1 MATTQNT
8 YTGNGTNK
16 LFSIT
21 FPYLDTSDINVYLNG
36 VLQTITTQYTF
47 ANATTVEFVTAPA
60 NGAVV
65 LLDRSTDDTA
75 LQATFFP
82 GSSIKASDLNDNF
95 DQVLYLAQ
103 ETANSA
109 ANQSTAGL
117 QAQITAANN
126 TSNTALT
133 TANAANTT
141 ANGIASTANTA
152 LSNSSAAVTTANA
165 ASATATAASATANAA
180 LPLTGGTLT
189 GNLTVPSLNGGPLA
203 GFRNAIINGDMR
215 ISQRGT
221 SFATLPTGSTYTLDR
236 WLYGAQGAMVCT
248 VSQDTDV
255 PNNTFLNSIKV
266 DVTTADTSIAASDF
280 TTIVQIV
287 EGYNVRALIGTSFT
301 LSFWVKSPK
310 TGTHCVAFRNL
321 GAGSPPGPDRSFVK
335 EYTVTA
341 ANTWEYKT
349 ITVTGGLI
357 TAGTWDWT
365 NGRGLIVDFALVSGT
380 TFQTTADA
388 WQTGN
393 FIATANQVNV
403 MDNTANDFFLTGVQ
417 LEPGT
422 VATPFERR
430 SFGQELALCQ
440 RYYSTRPNVYLLGYG
455 LNATGFAT
463 HVSFPVEMRATPVVT
478 LSNLVYVNASA
489 GTTNNVSSGGFA
501 LNATASSTASAS
513 VNATFVANA
522 EL

>member
-1 MATTQNT
+1 MSTLKATNLQSPSAVNPA
-8 YTGNGTNK
+8 
-16 LFSIT
+16 I
-21 FPYLDTSDINVYLNG
+21 
-36 VLQTITTQYTF
+36 VL
-47 ANATTVEFVTAPA
+47 
-60 NGAVV
+60 
-65 LLDRSTDDTA
+65 
-75 LQATFFP
+75 
-82 GSSIKASDLNDNF
+82 
-95 DQVLYLAQ
+95 
-103 ETANSA
+103 A
-109 ANQSTAGL
+109 ADG
-117 QAQITAANN
+117 
-126 TSNTALT
+126 
-133 TANAANTT
+133 
-141 ANGIASTANTA
+141 
-152 LSNSSAAVTTANA
+152 
-165 ASATATAASATANAA
+165 SATAQLS
-180 LPLTGGTLT
+180 
-189 GNLTVPSLNGGPLA
+189 SINGGPLA
-203 GFRNAIINGDMR
+203 GFRNVIINGDMR

-266 DVTTADTSIAASDF
+266 DVTTADTSIAAGDF

-287 EGYNVRALIGTSFT
+287 EGYNVRALIGTPFT

-321 GAGSPPGPDRSFVK
+321 GTGSPVSPDRCFVK

-349 ITVTGGLI
+349 ITVAGGLI

-440 RYYSTRPNVYLLGYG
+440 RYYELLPPVSVQFPWASATQIVATNV
-455 LNATGFAT
+455 AFKVTK
-463 HVSFPVEMRATPVVT
+463 RATPVVALTGVAGSTGTAT
-478 LSNLVYVNASA
+478 LTSTTPYVDGALFGFSGNAQNYL
-489 GTTNNVSSGGFA
+489 TYTGG
-501 LNATASSTASAS
+501 SAS
-513 VNATFVANA
+513 I